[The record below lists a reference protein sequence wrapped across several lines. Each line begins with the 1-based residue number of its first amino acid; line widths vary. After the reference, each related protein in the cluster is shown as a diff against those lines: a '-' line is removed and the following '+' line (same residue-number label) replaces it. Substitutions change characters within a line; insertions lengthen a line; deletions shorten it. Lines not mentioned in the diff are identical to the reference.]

1 MDLATLIGFLVC
13 TILVMGSMM
22 MGGSLAMYWDLPSLL
37 IVLGGAG
44 FATMMRWPL
53 DKFLGAFKAG
63 LKAVLND
70 VQKPHDIIE
79 NIVQMA
85 EIARKESILA
95 LEKAVPN
102 NKFLAQVTKYMVD
115 GYDVN
120 SINKILDLEINA
132 LRQRHKDG
140 RGVFEGMAESAPA
153 FGMIGTVIGIVV
165 IMANLNDPSKIGPG
179 LAVALITT
187 LYGSAVANMFFIPI
201 SAKLKYRSEE
211 EAQNIEIIRE
221 GVNGILA
228 GQNPRAIRERL
239 EAVIG
244 RGGQSGAEFKNIYP
258 TFSLHHFF
266 CGDSNLLHQILH
278 L

>member
-1 MDLATLIGFLVC
+1 MDLATLIGFIVC
-13 TILVMGSMM
+13 TILVVWSMM
-22 MGGSLAMYWDLPSLL
+22 MGGSIAMYWDLPSLL
-37 IVLGGAG
+37 IVIGGAG

-63 LKAVLND
+63 MKSVLND
-70 VQKPHDIIE
+70 VQKPEEIIE
-79 NIVQMA
+79 NIVEMA

-95 LEKAVPN
+95 LEKASPN
-102 NKFLAQVTKYMVD
+102 NKFLAQVLKYMVD

-120 SINKILDLEINA
+120 TINKILDLEINA

-153 FGMIGTVIGIVV
+153 FGMIGTVIGLVV

-201 SAKLKYRSEE
+201 ASKLKYRSEE
-211 EAQNIEIIRE
+211 ETQNIEIIRE

-239 EAVIG
+239 EAVI
-244 RGGQSGAEFKNIYP
+244 
-258 TFSLHHFF
+258 
-266 CGDSNLLHQILH
+266 DSPSPGKEAA
-278 L
+278 